1 MKQHSNKFLD
11 ADHPGMDIWH
21 KLYYAMTSTLGALV
35 PYLENLILFIPFLC

>member
-21 KLYYAMTSTLGALV
+21 KLYYAMTSTL
-35 PYLENLILFIPFLC
+35 EHWFRILKI